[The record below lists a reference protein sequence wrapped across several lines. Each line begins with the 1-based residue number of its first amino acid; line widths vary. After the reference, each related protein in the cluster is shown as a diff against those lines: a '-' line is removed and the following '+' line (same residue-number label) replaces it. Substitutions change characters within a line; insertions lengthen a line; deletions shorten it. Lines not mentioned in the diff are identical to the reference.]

1 MSKIP
6 YSNIKKRINEYFIF
20 IYFIMF
26 NFSFLVSAIV
36 FVTLDFFYL
45 NLIKGYFENQV
56 KIVQGSPLKINFLGA
71 ILCYIFLIYGLNYFI
86 IKPNKS
92 IQDAFLLGIVIYGV
106 FETTSIA
113 LFTKWSWLTVILDT
127 LWGGILF
134 ALTTFIVKN
143 VSRLM

>member
-1 MSKIP
+1 
-6 YSNIKKRINEYFIF
+6 
-20 IYFIMF
+20 MF